1 MTERTAPA
9 DPIPPFTERPPAAE
23 LWRRARQDYL
33 GGDTARVVAERYGFS
48 ERTLQRRAAAEGWR
62 RADVAA
68 APPWPEVTLD
78 QPPSWAFKPPRSR
91 AMVIEDQP
99 EYAELAA
106 ARDNDVLELLFAPGE
121 SGMRRYA
128 FKRAA
133 EAAILNKPAEAS
145 AWLRVQHLVE
155 RLREVEDLSN
165 MAFPPADHMR
175 AAILRALGQPDDP
188 YEEDEGDA

>member
-1 MTERTAPA
+1 MTEQAPPT
-9 DPIPPFTERPPAAE
+9 DPIPPFTQRPPAAE

-33 GGDTARVVAERYGFS
+33 GGDTAAVVAERSGLS

-62 RADVAA
+62 RADVSPP
-68 APPWPEVTLD
+68 PPWPEVTLE
-78 QPPSWAFKPPRSR
+78 PPPAWAFRPPRSR
-91 AMVIEDQP
+91 AGVIEDQP

-106 ARDNDVLELLFAPGE
+106 ARDSDVMCLLFAPGE
-121 SGMRRYA
+121 GSMRRYA

-155 RLREVEDLSN
+155 RLRDVEDLSN
-165 MAFPPADHMR
+165 IAFPPADHMR
-175 AAILRALGQPDDP
+175 AAILRALGEPPDD
-188 YEEDEGDA
+188 DDADLEP